1 MPKVYDCFTF
11 FNELDILELRLNEL
25 DPVVDHFVLCESPY
39 TFRGKP
45 KPLHFKENRD
55 RFARFLPKIVH
66 IVVDDM
72 PLGGRETSRDYFKK
86 ERFQRDAI
94 GRGLRDAAA
103 DDFVILC
110 DVDEI
115 PRAGVIEQIRREQRM
130 QIYALHM
137 RFYVYFLNVRFNLP
151 WDKPRVARFGDIR
164 RIQSLRSGGPSWR
177 PKQRDPLPV
186 LRQWKRMVFGMR
198 PRPWVEIPEAGWHFT
213 SMNGPASVNTKMNA
227 YSHVRPELGSET
239 HILKFHA
246 ARPRDLARRRRPV
259 VVLARSHRGP
269 AGLRAGEPG
278 PVRRSSG
285 LSRDPRTVSGA
296 RRGLDQALGSV
307 SAGWTF

>member
-239 HILKFHA
+239 HILNSMRHA
-246 ARPRDLARRRRPV
+246 LETSLGGGDPSSFWLDPIEDLPAFVQENRARFADL
-259 VVLARSHRGP
+259 LASPEILERY
-269 AGLRAGEPG
+269 RALAE
-278 PVRRSSG
+278 
-285 LSRDPRTVSGA
+285 A
-296 RRGLDQALGSV
+296 
-307 SAGWTF
+307 